1 MSDGN
6 DSRNPT
12 YLRIANELRKR
23 ILSGKYPVGTYL
35 PSQSILADQDFKAAR
50 MTVRAAIE
58 VLESEDL
65 VKAIQGRGTLVLER
79 DGVPTTAPAEA
90 DPGEVI
96 LTQLEELQA
105 EITGLS
111 ERVARLEN
119 QRTQEPR
126 PAS

>member
-35 PSQSILADQDFKAAR
+35 PSQSVLADQDFKAAR

-65 VKAIQGRGTLVLER
+65 VQAIQGRGTLVLER
-79 DGVPTTAPAEA
+79 DGAKAPDPVDVDPAEA
-90 DPGEVI
+90 IV
-96 LTQLEELQA
+96 TQLEGLQA
-105 EITGLS
+105 EITDLS
-111 ERVARLEN
+111 ERVARLET
-119 QRTQEPR
+119 QRTQEP
-126 PAS
+126 

>member
-23 ILSGKYPVGTYL
+23 ILSGKYPVGSYL
-35 PSQSILADQDFKAAR
+35 PSQTVLADQDFNAAR

-79 DGVPTTAPAEA
+79 DGVPTTTPAEVDA
-90 DPGEVI
+90 GEAI

-111 ERVARLEN
+111 DRVARLEN
-119 QRTQEPR
+119 QRTQGP
-126 PAS
+126 

>member
-23 ILSGKYPVGTYL
+23 ILSGKYPMGTYL
-35 PSQSILADQDFKAAR
+35 PSQTILADQEFKAAR

-79 DGVPTTAPAEA
+79 DGVQTDAPAEVDA
-90 DPGEVI
+90 GEAI
-96 LTQLEELQA
+96 LAQLEELQA

-111 ERVARLEN
+111 DRVARLEN
-119 QRTQEPR
+119 QRTQEQ
-126 PAS
+126 

>member
-35 PSQSILADQDFKAAR
+35 PSQSILADQDFQAAR

-58 VLESEDL
+58 VLESEEL

-79 DGVPTTAPAEA
+79 DGVQTTTLAEVDA
-90 DPGEVI
+90 GEAI

-105 EITGLS
+105 EITDLS
-111 ERVARLEN
+111 ERVARLET
-119 QRTQEPR
+119 QRTQEP
-126 PAS
+126 

>member
-35 PSQSILADQDFKAAR
+35 PSQSFLADEDFKAAR

-79 DGVPTTAPAEA
+79 DGFEA
-90 DPGEVI
+90 TPVEVDPGDAI
-96 LTQLEELQA
+96 LERLDDLQA
-105 EITGLS
+105 ELSDLS
-111 ERVARLEN
+111 ERIARLEG
-119 QRTQEPR
+119 QQTQEQ
-126 PAS
+126 

>member
-6 DSRNPT
+6 DNRNPA

-23 ILSGKYPVGTYL
+23 ILSGKYPMGTYL
-35 PSQSILADQDFKAAR
+35 PSQTILADQEFKVAR

-65 VKAIQGRGTLVLER
+65 VQAIQGRGTLVLER
-79 DGVPTTAPAEA
+79 DGEPAPVPAEVDA
-90 DPGEVI
+90 GEAI
-96 LTQLEELQA
+96 LAQLEDLQA

-111 ERVARLEN
+111 DRVARLESR
-119 QRTQEPR
+119 QTQEP
-126 PAS
+126 

>member
-79 DGVPTTAPAEA
+79 DGVPTAAPAEV
-90 DPGEVI
+90 DPGEAI
-96 LTQLEELQA
+96 LTQLEELQT
-105 EITGLS
+105 EITDLS
-111 ERVARLEN
+111 GRVAQLEN
-119 QRTQEPR
+119 QRTQEL
-126 PAS
+126 

>member
-35 PSQSILADQDFKAAR
+35 PSQSVLADQDFKAAR

-65 VKAIQGRGTLVLER
+65 VQAIQGRGTLVLER
-79 DGVPTTAPAEA
+79 DGAKAPDPVDV
-90 DPGEVI
+90 DPGEAIV
-96 LTQLEELQA
+96 TQLEGLQA
-105 EITGLS
+105 EITDLS
-111 ERVARLEN
+111 ERVARLET
-119 QRTQEPR
+119 QRTQEP
-126 PAS
+126 

>member
-6 DSRNPT
+6 DSRNPA

-23 ILSGKYPVGTYL
+23 ILSGKYPMGTYL
-35 PSQSILADQDFKAAR
+35 PSQTILADQEFKVAR

-79 DGVPTTAPAEA
+79 DGVPVAAPEEVDAGEA
-90 DPGEVI
+90 I
-96 LTQLEELQA
+96 LAQLEELQA

-111 ERVARLEN
+111 DRVARLED
-119 QRTQEPR
+119 QRTQEP
-126 PAS
+126 

>member
-6 DSRNPT
+6 DSRNPA

-23 ILSGKYPVGTYL
+23 ILSGKYPAGSYL
-35 PSQSILADQDFKAAR
+35 PSQSFLADQDFKVAR

-65 VKAIQGRGTLVLER
+65 VQAIQGRGTLVLER
-79 DGVPTTAPAEA
+79 DDAPAPGPVEVDAGEA
-90 DPGEVI
+90 I
-96 LTQLEELQA
+96 LNQLEGLQA
-105 EITGLS
+105 EISDLS
-111 ERVARLEN
+111 ERVAQLEN
-119 QRTQEPR
+119 QRTQGPR